1 MVKRFGTLDQGQ
13 NKRRVYSKK
22 KFIDIMKELKK
33 NPALENASP
42 EEVKKSVVPEMPPP
56 PPPFQEPKKIE
67 VIEAEIKKS
76 MFKPLP
82 KPSNLISFDKIQ
94 MQLEANKALENAVSE
109 LSFDRFKYAR
119 DEVIHA
125 LELLDQMIDN

>member
-1 MVKRFGTLDQGQ
+1 
-13 NKRRVYSKK
+13 
-22 KFIDIMKELKK
+22 
-33 NPALENASP
+33 
-42 EEVKKSVVPEMPPP
+42 
-56 PPPFQEPKKIE
+56 
-67 VIEAEIKKS
+67 

-94 MQLEANKALENAVSE
+94 MQLQANKALENAVSE

-125 LELLDQMIDN
+125 LELLDQMIDNWPIDSFIIMQHENATRFNLKDFHNHKHIIWVEN